1 MIGPARSAE
10 PPKINL
16 KKNKP
21 YSPETLQEWTIFRG
35 AIENTNEGFVTIDKN
50 HQVIIFNKAAEKIFG
65 YSREEVLGKD
75 LAIVLGPDCSEGH
88 KKAVSRFLETKKARL
103 IGHETEFM
111 ARRKNGERFPLS
123 ISFSLSE
130 LEDEIYFTG
139 LVRDL
144 TETKALEEQIA
155 RSERLAALGQLVAE
169 ITHEIKNPLI
179 MIGGFAKQLSRK
191 APDPKSR
198 EKLDIISEEV
208 QRLEA
213 LIRELSQVYRPQVLN
228 LENLDIIGLLSHIYS
243 LFQEACAKANIDLR
257 LEIPEKP
264 LTVKGDQAKLQ
275 QVVLNLV
282 KNAMEAMEQGGELLI
297 RAEVQG
303 DQAVISIVDSGPGIK
318 SEDQEK
324 IFTPFFTTKRR
335 GTGLGLSV
343 TKKIIDDHPGGVL
356 KLDSQPGK
364 GTTMQV
370 ILPLVVVN

>member
-1 MIGPARSAE
+1 MTGPARFAE
-10 PPKINL
+10 HPKTNL
-16 KKNKP
+16 KKIKQ
-21 YSPETLQEWTIFRG
+21 YSPETLQEWTILRG
-35 AIENTNEGFVTIDKN
+35 AIENTNEGFVTIDKD
-50 HQVIIFNKAAEKIFG
+50 HRVIIFNKAAEKIFG
-65 YSREEVLGKD
+65 YSREEVIGKD

-88 KKAVSRFLETKKARL
+88 KKAVSRFLETKKAKL

-111 ARRKNGERFPLS
+111 ARRKDGERFPLS

-213 LIRELSQVYRPQVLN
+213 LIRELSQIYRPQVLN
-228 LENLDIIGLLSHIYS
+228 FEGLDINGLLAHIYS
-243 LFQEACAKANIDLR
+243 LFREACAKANIDLR
-257 LEIPEKP
+257 LEVPEKP
-264 LTVKGDQAKLQ
+264 LIVKADSDKLQ
-275 QVVLNLV
+275 QVFLNLV
-282 KNAMEAMEQGGELLI
+282 KNAVEAMEQGGELLI
-297 RAEVQG
+297 RAEADG
-303 DQAVISIVDSGPGIK
+303 NKAIISVADNGPGIK
-318 SEDQEK
+318 GEDQEK

-343 TKKIIDDHPGGVL
+343 SKKIIDDHPGGVL

-364 GTTMQV
+364 GTTMRV
-370 ILPLVVVN
+370 ILPLVAVN